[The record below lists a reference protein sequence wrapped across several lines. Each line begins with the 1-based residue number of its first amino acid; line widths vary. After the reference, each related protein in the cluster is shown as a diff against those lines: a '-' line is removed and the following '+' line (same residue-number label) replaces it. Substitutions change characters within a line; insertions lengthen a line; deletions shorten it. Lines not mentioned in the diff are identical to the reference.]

1 MTESEFLALA
11 ETTLGN
17 IERALESAADGAGL
31 DVECSRAGNVL
42 EIELIDS
49 GAKII
54 VNSQA
59 PMQEIWL
66 AARSG
71 GFHYKRIDNRWI
83 DTRGGEE
90 LFTALGRVVGEQ
102 AGCVIQLNPA

>member
-1 MTESEFLALA
+1 MTESEFLDLA
-11 ETTLGN
+11 ETTLDD
-17 IERALESAADGAGL
+17 IERTLENAAEAADL

-54 VNSQA
+54 INSQA
-59 PMQEIWL
+59 PMQEIWV

-71 GFHYKRIDNRWI
+71 GFHYKRIDQRWL
-83 DTRGGEE
+83 DTRSGEE
-90 LFTALGRVVGEQ
+90 LFTALGRLVGEQ
-102 AGCVIQLNPA
+102 AGCVIRLDAA

>member
-11 ETTLGN
+11 ESTLGN
-17 IERALESAADGAGL
+17 IERALENAAEGADL
-31 DVECSRAGNVL
+31 DIECSRAGNVL

-59 PMQEIWL
+59 PMQEIWV

-71 GFHYKRIDNRWI
+71 GFHYKRVDNRWV

-90 LFTALGRVVGEQ
+90 LFTALGRLVGEQ
-102 AGCVIQLNPA
+102 AGCAIRLDPA